1 MIKNHAEDLKD
12 IMVNAKDRKYQF
24 WERNPLSVEIC
35 SEKVLL
41 QKLKYMHENPVRA
54 VYVNIQMIINTPQRY
69 FINTEKII
77 GDFLHI

>member
-1 MIKNHAEDLKD
+1 
-12 IMVNAKDRKYQF
+12 
-24 WERNPLSVEIC
+24 
-35 SEKVLL
+35 
-41 QKLKYMHENPVRA
+41 MHENPVRA